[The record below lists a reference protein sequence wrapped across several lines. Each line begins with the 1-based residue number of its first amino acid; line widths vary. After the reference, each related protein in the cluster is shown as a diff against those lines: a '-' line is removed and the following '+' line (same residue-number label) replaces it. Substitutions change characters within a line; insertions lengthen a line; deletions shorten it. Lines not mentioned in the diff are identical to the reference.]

1 MREIIIGILTG
12 IVSGIISSIIVTQGY
27 RLKDRERDRMQF
39 IEKFR
44 QFYAQLNIFM
54 YNYLPFVKSSE
65 FNKIEVPKKYKW
77 THITAEDKKTIDK
90 VMVLWQEVWNI
101 LRDIEVESE
110 NMNDE
115 LEKMKL
121 TKKYISKFDRI
132 RDELDE
138 LYDEVYSLEYPQYK
152 DIIKRL
158 EMNDS
163 K

>member
-27 RLKDRERDRMQF
+27 RLKDRERDRIQF

-44 QFYAQLNIFM
+44 QFYSQLNIFT
-54 YNYLPFVKSSE
+54 YNPLVFVKLAE
-65 FNKIEVPKKYKW
+65 FNKIQVPKKYKW
-77 THITAEDKKTIDK
+77 THITVEDRKTIDK
-90 VMVLWQEVWNI
+90 VMVLWQEVRDI

-110 NMNDE
+110 NTNDE

-138 LYDEVYSLEYPQYK
+138 LHDEVYSLEYPQYK
-152 DIIKRL
+152 DIIKML
-158 EMNDS
+158 KMNDS